1 MHNTTIDQGSGA
13 APVTAPAKKNHKK
26 QSKTASRHP
35 KATARPGSK
44 KAAVLRLLRKPQ
56 GATLPELTKATGW
69 QAHSVRGFI
78 SGSLGKSMRL
88 QVNALKRAD
97 GQRAY
102 HLNS

>member
-13 APVTAPAKKNHKK
+13 APVTAPAKKNNKK

-78 SGSLGKSMRL
+78 SGTLGKK
-88 QVNALKRAD
+88 LKLKVESFKIDKGDRTYRVK
-97 GQRAY
+97 G
-102 HLNS
+102 